1 MTHVQIQTPGGHS
14 IEGSLC
20 LPASKQKHHPG
31 VLFLHGWGGSR
42 DRHYRGA
49 TLLARQGFVCLTV
62 DLRGHGKTRELV
74 QTVSASNNLADA
86 IAAYDFLVSRQAIE
100 YGHIGVAG
108 FSYGGFLAIL
118 LSQHRT
124 LQWLALRAPALYRDD
139 DISTPKSCI
148 DRKKLALFRRKKLTP
163 EDSIALAACSRFK
176 GDVLVLESE
185 NDSVVPHQQVQN
197 FVDSFK
203 EARSLTHVRISDAD
217 HSLSEERWKEFA
229 LDTLV
234 HWFTRPD

>member
-1 MTHVQIQTPGGHS
+1 MTHVQIQTSGGDS
-14 IEGSLC
+14 IDGSLC
-20 LPASKQKHHPG
+20 LPATKRKHHPG
-31 VLFLHGWGGSR
+31 VLFLHGWGGNR

-49 TLLARQGFVCLTV
+49 TLLARQGFICLTI

-74 QTVSASNNLADA
+74 QSVSATNNLTDA
-86 IAAYDFLVSRQAIE
+86 IAAYDFLLSQQAIE
-100 YGHIGVAG
+100 NGCIGVAG
-108 FSYGGFLAIL
+108 FSYGAFLAVL

-124 LQWLALRAPALYRDD
+124 LQRLALRAPALYRDG

-148 DRKKLALFRRKKLTP
+148 DRKRLALFRRKKLTP
-163 EDSIALAACSRFK
+163 QDSIALAACSRFK
-176 GDVLVLESE
+176 GDALVLESE

-203 EARSLTHVRISDAD
+203 EARSLTHVLIPEAD

-229 LDTLV
+229 LNTLV
-234 HWFTRPD
+234 HWFARPG